1 MNEIRLLYSNLISLQ
16 HDFAGFLL
24 QIYIIKQDIH
34 IYVPYNRPNGWTD
47 WAKFFCGP

>member
-24 QIYIIKQDIH
+24 KIYIIKQDNH
-34 IYVPYNRPNGWTD
+34 IYMTNGWTK
-47 WAKFFCGP
+47 WAEIFCGP